1 MQPPKRSDARVVPTR
16 EPEPPQTDQMPGW
29 LPRDPCTPRAHPFS
43 AFLQEEKQPEQS
55 EREDLWWPRSGT
67 SKMNAFYL
75 QQQTPELLGST
86 SKYTCPEQHP
96 GNL

>member
-75 QQQTPELLGST
+75 QQTPELLGST